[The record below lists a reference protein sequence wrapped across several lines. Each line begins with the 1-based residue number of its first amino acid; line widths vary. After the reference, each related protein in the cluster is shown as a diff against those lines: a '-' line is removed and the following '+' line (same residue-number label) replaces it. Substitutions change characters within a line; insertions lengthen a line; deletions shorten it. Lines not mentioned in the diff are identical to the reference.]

1 MFLLSGE
8 WSAAE
13 RIRSFWWLAGSLGR
27 LAPTYSSHPVEL
39 CAKYEVLRDCPEADG
54 VLERIP
60 PRKFLIDVL
69 RCWLT
74 AHEGIIFVVLQTV
87 NISHYGPDS
96 LNQISNLWNEA
107 GWLSEPILR

>member
-8 WSAAE
+8 GSAAE
-13 RIRSFWWLAGSLGR
+13 RIRSFWWRGSSLGW
-27 LAPTYSSHPVEL
+27 LAPTSSSHPVEL
-39 CAKYEVLRDCPEADG
+39 CAKYEILRDCPEADG
-54 VLERIP
+54 VLEGIP
-60 PRKFLIDVL
+60 SRKFLVKIL
-69 RCWLT
+69 LCWLT
-74 AHEGIIFVVLQTV
+74 ADEGIIFVVLQTV